1 MIEIFR
7 SSRAL
12 CVTVSILFLLGIA
25 HPLAQAKSIEGELCK
40 KVGLELLQDRDLF
53 TCLTVGS
60 SLRWKITDDNT
71 SSFAPFPINGPTWQQ
86 LADIRDA
93 EAKKVLE
100 QLATEQAKA
109 KAAAELK
116 AKQEAKAKAAAELK
130 AMQESKAAAE
140 LKARQEAK
148 AKAAAELK
156 AKQEAKAKA
165 AAELKAKQE
174 ADAKAA
180 AELKAKQEADAKAAA
195 ELKAKQEADAK
206 AAAELKA
213 KQEAD
218 AKAAAGVPVISG
230 LTIGKLLW
238 SDDFVGQAGSQASS
252 MSWTPRFCG
261 HAASNGGG
269 TCHNNEQQYYIPEA
283 ITQDGSVNGNLIITT
298 KRITQPPTNGGICY
312 VGLCSFT
319 SGRLDTQGK
328 LSFKYGFIEARI
340 KMPAG
345 SGNWPA
351 FWMLG
356 DNINQVGWP
365 YSGEMDIVEI
375 HSDRP
380 TLTTSATHFSVT
392 NTPNTCCGNARFV
405 FDEVD
410 VGVNV
415 SSDFHTYAI
424 AWLPNS
430 ISYYFDGRLVGN
442 ATPSRVSGKWAFND
456 KFFLIL
462 NNAVGSFGGS
472 WANLQSSTMS
482 IDWVRS
488 YQLNGYG
495 EVFGP

>member
-1 MIEIFR
+1 MVNQRLRYYHPVKRSPAVLVVFIFSIFLAI
-7 SSRAL
+7 SSTSAA
-12 CVTVSILFLLGIA
+12 T
-25 HPLAQAKSIEGELCK
+25 KNIEGSSCK
-40 KVGLELLQDRDLF
+40 QSGLQQLQDRDLYSCVRVNNKLVWQF
-53 TCLTVGS
+53 
-60 SLRWKITDDNT
+60 TDDNT
-71 SSFAPFPINGPTWQQ
+71 SSFAPFPISGPTWQQ

-93 EAKKVLE
+93 AAKVT
-100 QLATEQAKA
+100 AEQAAAAKAKLDAELAAAKAKLDAELAAAKAAADAKAA
-109 KAAAELK
+109 KAAAEVPK
-116 AKQEAKAKAAAELK
+116 V
-130 AMQESKAAAE
+130 
-140 LKARQEAK
+140 
-148 AKAAAELK
+148 
-156 AKQEAKAKA
+156 
-165 AAELKAKQE
+165 
-174 ADAKAA
+174 
-180 AELKAKQEADAKAAA
+180 
-195 ELKAKQEADAK
+195 
-206 AAAELKA
+206 
-213 KQEAD
+213 
-218 AKAAAGVPVISG
+218 AGLV
-230 LTIGKLLW
+230 IGKLLW
-238 SDDFVGQAGSQASS
+238 SDDFEGQAGSQASS
-252 MSWTPRFCG
+252 TSWTPRRCG

-283 ITQDGSVNGNLIITT
+283 IALDGSVNGNLIITT
-298 KRITQPPTNGGICY
+298 KRITQPPTNAGICY

-328 LSFKYGFIEARI
+328 LSFKYGFIESRI

-380 TLTTSATHFSVT
+380 SITTSATHFSAT
-392 NTPNTCCGNARFV
+392 DTPNTCCGNHRFV
-405 FDEVD
+405 FDEVNFGRLD
-410 VGVNV
+410 V
-415 SSDFHTYAI
+415 SSGFHTYAV

-430 ISYYFDGRLVGN
+430 ISYYFDGQLVGS
-442 ATPSRVSGKWAFND
+442 ATPSRVSGKWVFNE

>member
-1 MIEIFR
+1 MVNQRLRYYHPVKRSPALLVVFIFSIFLAI
-7 SSRAL
+7 SSTSAA
-12 CVTVSILFLLGIA
+12 T
-25 HPLAQAKSIEGELCK
+25 KNIEGSSCK
-40 KVGLELLQDRDLF
+40 QSGLQQLQDRDLYSCVKVNNKLVWQF
-53 TCLTVGS
+53 
-60 SLRWKITDDNT
+60 TDDNT
-71 SSFAPFPINGPTWQQ
+71 SSFAPFPISGPTWQQ

-93 EAKKVLE
+93 AAKVT
-100 QLATEQAKA
+100 AEQAAAAKAKLDAELAAAKAKLDAELAAAKAAADAKAA
-109 KAAAELK
+109 KAAAEIPK
-116 AKQEAKAKAAAELK
+116 V
-130 AMQESKAAAE
+130 
-140 LKARQEAK
+140 
-148 AKAAAELK
+148 
-156 AKQEAKAKA
+156 
-165 AAELKAKQE
+165 
-174 ADAKAA
+174 
-180 AELKAKQEADAKAAA
+180 
-195 ELKAKQEADAK
+195 
-206 AAAELKA
+206 
-213 KQEAD
+213 
-218 AKAAAGVPVISG
+218 AGLV
-230 LTIGKLLW
+230 IGKLLW
-238 SDDFVGQAGSQASS
+238 SDDFAGQAGSQASS
-252 MSWTPRFCG
+252 TSWTPRRCG

-283 ITQDGSVNGNLIITT
+283 IALDGSVNGNLIITT
-298 KRITQPPTNGGICY
+298 KRITQPPTNAGICY

-328 LSFKYGFIEARI
+328 LSFKYGFIESRI

-380 TLTTSATHFSVT
+380 SITTSATHFSAT
-392 NTPNTCCGNARFV
+392 DTPNTCCDNHRFV
-405 FDEVD
+405 FDEVNF
-410 VGVNV
+410 GRVNV
-415 SSDFHTYAI
+415 SSDFHTYAV

-430 ISYYFDGRLVGN
+430 ISYYFDGQLVGS
-442 ATPSRVSGKWAFND
+442 ATPSRVSGKWVFNE

>member
-1 MIEIFR
+1 VIKIFR

-12 CVTVSILFLLGIA
+12 SIAVFISFLLVIA
-25 HPLAQAKSIEGELCK
+25 QPLAEAKSIEGKVCK
-40 KVGLELLQDRDLF
+40 KAGLQQLQDRDLF
-53 TCLTVGS
+53 TCLNVGS

-71 SSFAPFPINGPTWQQ
+71 SDFAPFPINGPTWQQ

-93 EAKKVLE
+93 EAKKALE
-100 QLATEQAKA
+100 QLVIEQAKAKAAAELRAKQEAELKAKQEAELKAKQEAELKAKQEAEA

-116 AKQEAKAKAAAELK
+116 AKQEAE
-130 AMQESKAAAE
+130 
-140 LKARQEAK
+140 
-148 AKAAAELK
+148 
-156 AKQEAKAKA
+156 
-165 AAELKAKQE
+165 
-174 ADAKAA
+174 
-180 AELKAKQEADAKAAA
+180 
-195 ELKAKQEADAK
+195 
-206 AAAELKA
+206 
-213 KQEAD
+213 
-218 AKAAAGVPVISG
+218 AKAAAGVPDISG

-238 SDDFVGQAGSQASS
+238 SDEFVGQAGSQASS

-283 ITQDGSVNGNLIITT
+283 ITQDGSDSGNLIITT

-392 NTPNTCCGNARFV
+392 DTPNTCCGNHRFV
-405 FDEVD
+405 FDEVP
-410 VGVNV
+410 VGVDV
-415 SSDFHTYAI
+415 SFDFHTYAI

-442 ATPSRVSGKWAFND
+442 TTPSRVSGKWAFNE

-472 WANLQSSTMS
+472 WASLQSSTMK

-488 YQLNGYG
+488 YQLNGFG
-495 EVFGP
+495 EVFTE

>member
-1 MIEIFR
+1 VKR
-7 SSRAL
+7 SSVFL
-12 CVTVSILFLLGIA
+12 VVVTLSIFLTLSSTSA
-25 HPLAQAKSIEGELCK
+25 ATKNIEGSSCK
-40 KVGLELLQDRDLF
+40 LSGLQQLQDRDLYS
-53 TCLTVGS
+53 CVKVKNKLV
-60 SLRWKITDDNT
+60 WKLTDDNT
-71 SSFAPFPINGPTWQQ
+71 SSFAPYPISGPTWQE

-93 EAKKVLE
+93 AAKVAAEILAKQAAELRAQQEAEAK
-100 QLATEQAKA
+100 AAADAKAA
-109 KAAAELK
+109 KAAAEIPK
-116 AKQEAKAKAAAELK
+116 
-130 AMQESKAAAE
+130 
-140 LKARQEAK
+140 
-148 AKAAAELK
+148 
-156 AKQEAKAKA
+156 
-165 AAELKAKQE
+165 
-174 ADAKAA
+174 
-180 AELKAKQEADAKAAA
+180 
-195 ELKAKQEADAK
+195 
-206 AAAELKA
+206 
-213 KQEAD
+213 
-218 AKAAAGVPVISG
+218 VPG
-230 LTIGKLLW
+230 LVIGKLLW
-238 SDDFVGQAGSQASS
+238 SDEFVGQAGSQASS
-252 MSWTPRFCG
+252 TSWTPRLCG

-283 ITQDGSVNGNLIITT
+283 IAHDGSVDGNLIINT
-298 KRITQPPTNGGICY
+298 KRIIQPPTNGGICY

-328 LSFKYGFIEARI
+328 ISFKYGFIESRI

-380 TLTTSATHFSVT
+380 TVTTSATHFSDRDI
-392 NTPNTCCGNARFV
+392 PNVCCGNARFV
-405 FDEVD
+405 FDEVE
-410 VGVNV
+410 VGVDV

-442 ATPSRVSGKWAFND
+442 TTPSRVSGKWAFNE

-472 WANLQSSTMS
+472 WANLQSSKMS

-488 YQLNGYG
+488 YQVNGHG
-495 EVFGP
+495 EVFKQ